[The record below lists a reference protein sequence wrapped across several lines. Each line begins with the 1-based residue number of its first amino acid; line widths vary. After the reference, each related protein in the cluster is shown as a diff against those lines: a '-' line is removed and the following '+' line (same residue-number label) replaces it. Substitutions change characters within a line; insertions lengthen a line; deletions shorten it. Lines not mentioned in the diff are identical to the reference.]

1 MQQPRGAGECAA
13 PLWLPAVSHL
23 PPPAVSSVDVAAV
36 VAAPAVA
43 DITTEFCSSPSASVR
58 RSSRTD
64 DGVGTAAQFA
74 SRLQELLQPNLAQA
88 ALAGDQ
94 LVGKF
99 DSAQQ
104 ASSLDVRVSPPE
116 SLVMQPFRRRRLAV
130 GGLPAQQQCSL
141 PLGGARPHFP
151 LSPAEVK
158 ALDRQIFQLSKKSLR
173 PASAKTICG
182 RAAPQLYCPWCAG
195 QYAGNVYHADTIV
208 VGMAFHYDGDAS
220 TK

>member
-1 MQQPRGAGECAA
+1 MQASSVVPQRVVRPEGQPQLQQPRGASECAA

-36 VAAPAVA
+36 VAAPAVV
-43 DITTEFCSSPSASVR
+43 DLTGEFCSSPSASVR

-141 PLGGARPHFP
+141 PLEGARPHFP
-151 LSPAEVK
+151 LSP
-158 ALDRQIFQLSKKSLR
+158 LR
-173 PASAKTICG
+173 
-182 RAAPQLYCPWCAG
+182 R
-195 QYAGNVYHADTIV
+195 
-208 VGMAFHYDGDAS
+208 
-220 TK
+220 